1 MRWDAGVR
9 ANGDA
14 KEFTMANRRRRRV
27 MQVCGFGLGLL
38 GAQACRIS
46 GFVEEHC
53 ENQDGDAY
61 CERKHGGELRYCA
74 SGRCEFE
81 ADDGCVAA
89 RPATNACYAA
99 CGDMQTV
106 EDDPSCEGV
115 AEGSSS
121 SATAGTADVTVE
133 PTGDPSTVGTGSMS
147 MSGSESDTETETAET
162 NSTGG
167 GCMDSSEC
175 ADPKSPVCV
184 ESVCVACT
192 EAGFPD
198 QACEAKDAA
207 APVCRGDGECVACTP
222 TNPSA
227 CDGTTPV
234 CDEATSACVGCSFH
248 EQCPESA
255 CRIATGGCFDAG
267 NVHDV
272 GQGMEYEEIGDAV
285 ADLGQGGEVVLRIFD
300 GASYDEAVTIS
311 GAGTAYALLADD
323 GAMVPQWV
331 NTGGGA
337 ATLRVQGGA
346 EVYVQSV
353 RLTANTASGFPG
365 VSVSAA
371 TLYLDRTEVLGN
383 TGGGL
388 LLTGAASG
396 FVRNCLLG
404 GGPASDNPAV
414 SVDNAAVAILY
425 STLVGYD
432 DGFGAGAALRCSNPD
447 SVEARNSLFVKTG
460 SGADLDCPELAA
472 TYSATENALAGVG
485 NVALGSVMANWFV
498 GITTDLHLNSPPA
511 ALLSAAE
518 WRVGD
523 PPVDIDGEPR
533 PAEDATPDVAGA
545 DLP

>member
-1 MRWDAGVR
+1 MRWDADVR
-9 ANGDA
+9 VDGDA
-14 KEFTMANRRRRRV
+14 KELTMANRRRRRV
-27 MQVCGFGLGLL
+27 VQVCGFGLGLL

-61 CERKHGGELRYCA
+61 CERKHGGERSYCA

-89 RPATNACYAA
+89 RPATNACYAK
-99 CGDMQTV
+99 CGGMESV

-121 SATAGTADVTVE
+121 SATGATADVTSE
-133 PTGDPSTVGTGSMS
+133 PTGDPSTAGTGSMS
-147 MSGSESDTETETAET
+147 MSGSESETETAET
-162 NSTGG
+162 NSSGG
-167 GCMDSSEC
+167 ECMDSSDC
-175 ADPKSPVCV
+175 PDAKSPVCV
-184 ESVCVACT
+184 DSVCVACT
-192 EAGFPD
+192 AAGFPD

-234 CDEATSACVGCSFH
+234 CDEASSACVGCSFH
-248 EQCPESA
+248 EQCPDSA

-346 EVYVQSV
+346 EVYVQSL

-365 VSVSAA
+365 VSVSGAS
-371 TLYLDRTEVLGN
+371 LYLDRTEVLGN
-383 TGGGL
+383 AGGGIL
-388 LLTGAASG
+388 LSGAGSAR
-396 FVRNCLLG
+396 VRNSALG
-404 GGPASDNPAV
+404 GSAMADVSAV
-414 SVDNAAVAILY
+414 TVNSSTFEALY
-425 STLVGYD
+425 TTMVGYD
-432 DGFGAGAALRCSNPD
+432 DGGGGGAALRCTAPV
-447 SVEARNSLFVKTG
+447 SVVVRNSILVKTFT
-460 SGADLDCPELAA
+460 APEIECDAA
-472 TYSATENALAGVG
+472 TITYSGTEAAVAGAG
-485 NVALGSVMANWFV
+485 NVQLGNMVPTWFDAN
-498 GITTDLHLNSPPA
+498 LHLNTPPA
-511 ALLSAAE
+511 AVLTTAQ
-518 WRVGD
+518 WQPGD
-523 PPVDIDGEPR
+523 PAVDIDGDLRPDEPG
-533 PAEDATPDVAGA
+533 AADVAGA

>member
-1 MRWDAGVR
+1 VTERDLLAAV
-9 ANGDA
+9 
-14 KEFTMANRRRRRV
+14 
-27 MQVCGFGLGLL
+27 LGI
-38 GAQACRIS
+38 AACHS
-46 GFVEEHC
+46 T
-53 ENQDGDAY
+53 
-61 CERKHGGELRYCA
+61 
-74 SGRCEFE
+74 
-81 ADDGCVAA
+81 VAA
-89 RPATNACYAA
+89 ADGST
-99 CGDMQTV
+99 T
-106 EDDPSCEGV
+106 V

-121 SATAGTADVTVE
+121 SATAGTADVTSE

-147 MSGSESDTETETAET
+147 MSGSESETETETAET

-167 GCMDSSEC
+167 GCMDSREC
-175 ADPKSPVCV
+175 TDPKSPVCV

-272 GQGMEYEEIGDAV
+272 GQGMEYEGIGDAV
-285 ADLGQGGEVVLRIFD
+285 SDLGQGGEVVLRIFD

-311 GAGTAYALLADD
+311 GAGTVYALLADD

-353 RLTANTASGFPG
+353 RLTLNPASGFPG
-365 VSVSAA
+365 ISVSAA
-371 TLYLDRTEVLGN
+371 SLYLDRTEVVNN
-383 TGGGL
+383 TGGGIV
-388 LLTGAASG
+388 LTGGAEG
-396 FVRNCLLG
+396 YLRNCFVG
-404 GGPASDNPAV
+404 GAADVTAMT
-414 SVDNAAVAILY
+414 VDNSAAAILY
-425 STLVGYD
+425 TTLGGSLGVS
-432 DGFGAGAALRCSNPD
+432 ASLSCANPD
-447 SVEARNSLFVKTG
+447 AVTVRNSILVSRAATG
-460 SGADLDCPELAA
+460 DDLTCAA
-472 TYSATENALAGVG
+472 AEITYSATEVLVPGMG
-485 NVALGSVMANWFV
+485 NVAVGSFDMADATAWFENYN
-498 GITTDLHLNSPPA
+498 GGGFGLTA
-511 ALLSAAE
+511 AGGVTFGDVALWS
-518 WRVGD
+518 VGD
-523 PPVDIDGEPR
+523 PLVDIDGEPR